1 MCQRQ
6 PNDPDVQEEK
16 SFDWSGLNSKGPSTV
31 MSDGSASIAET
42 RDEHAVDQI
51 DGDVLNPFTL
61 SGYPGDL
68 PAGDYEVLVEEELLQ
83 GLSFEAYRRT
93 ATYLTVRGRG
103 RNAGRSE
110 LRAISDN
117 DLKEA
122 LSRDAALSQTTN
134 HSEAALSPQEDRT

>member
-1 MCQRQ
+1 MTMR
-6 PNDPDVQEEK
+6 
-16 SFDWSGLNSKGPSTV
+16 STRSTV
-31 MSDGSASIAET
+31 TFS
-42 RDEHAVDQI
+42 
-51 DGDVLNPFTL
+51 NPFTL
-61 SGYPGDL
+61 PGYAGDL

-103 RNAGRSE
+103 SHAGRSE
-110 LRAISDN
+110 LRAISDS

-122 LSRDAALSQTTN
+122 LSRDAALSQTNN

>member
-1 MCQRQ
+1 MNMR
-6 PNDPDVQEEK
+6 
-16 SFDWSGLNSKGPSTV
+16 STRSTV
-31 MSDGSASIAET
+31 TFS
-42 RDEHAVDQI
+42 
-51 DGDVLNPFTL
+51 NPFTL

-103 RNAGRSE
+103 RHAGRSE
-110 LRAISDN
+110 LRAISDS

-122 LSRDAALSQTTN
+122 LSRDQGAAKKN
-134 HSEAALSPQEDRT
+134 DHSDAALSPQEDGT